1 MNKKILKKGLWGGLA
16 VGLSSLLVF
25 VTGVYQIAMSQSGT
39 VNKTLKINT
48 TEVDYS
54 DDEAHDYYKG
64 NYQKGQYVGSYDT
77 VKENFNR
84 VADEVLK

>member
-39 VNKTLKINT
+39 VNKELGINT

-54 DDEAHDYYKG
+54 DDEAHD
-64 NYQKGQYVGSYDT
+64 
-77 VKENFNR
+77 
-84 VADEVLK
+84 